1 MQTTAETPAFYTVE
15 DIQGLL
21 GIGRNSAYKLVA
33 ENDFPAIYVGNRI
46 IIPADL
52 FHAWISKQ
60 AAQPGAPAKRK
71 FYGVERKGGGVNGK
85 RP

>member
-52 FHAWISKQ
+52 FQIWIGKQ
-60 AAQPGAPAKRK
+60 AA
-71 FYGVERKGGGVNGK
+71 RKGGGINGK